1 MGLIGG
7 LLTLPLAPVRGVVW
21 LAERLQEQ
29 AEHELYDENKIQAQL
44 LELQL
49 AHDSGIIGEKAY
61 ARGEEELLERLRVAR
76 RRRRGHP

>member
-7 LLTLPLAPVRGVVW
+7 LLGLPLAPVRGVVW
-21 LAERLQEQ
+21 LAERLHEQ

-49 AHDSGIIGEKAY
+49 AHDSGIIGETAY
-61 ARGEEELLERLRVAR
+61 ARGEEELLERLREAR
-76 RRRRGHP
+76 RRRTG

>member
-21 LAERLQEQ
+21 LAQRLQEQ
-29 AEHELYDENKIQAQL
+29 AEHEQDDESRIQAQL

-49 AHDSGIIGEKAY
+49 AHDSGIIDEAAH

-76 RRRRGHP
+76 RRRTGHP